1 MYLIKWVTVKDGLY
15 FPVANIVIAIILVGK
30 KKQTNVANFDIEGTV
45 TLHLPDTC
53 TLLTAYLLLLLAQF
67 IFIMQEGDNSITA
80 YWWADTSDRA
90 ETIS

>member
-1 MYLIKWVTVKDGLY
+1 MGYIFQLQIL
-15 FPVANIVIAIILVGK
+15 FAIILVGK
-30 KKQTNVANFDIEGTV
+30 TKNKKTNVANFDIEGTV

-80 YWWADTSDRA
+80 Y
-90 ETIS
+90 